1 MTEVSAKNAL
11 HKAVV
16 KLYSNGT
23 AIGINPN
30 GGYLRGSNSPV
41 DFMILFRN
49 NTDFELYRNG
59 GGPVHTDSPDS
70 EVAVQRGNDQGNPG
84 ENVYFFSYDRYES
97 GNRIDMSQVP
107 LSVFNNRT
115 VFIKNHYGRSMGLQ
129 YGANNIDNNSVYRG
143 WDIGGNQG
151 RVTFSIT
158 TMSQYHKIYTSM
170 MASQDMQAKCCTNQF
185 NGTDADSVI
194 SKQVCQDFSFT
205 KGSDSCDN
213 VMNNFCP
220 THLDDPYCSCYM
232 DRNTVINDPALLAKY
247 PLSKYTTQPQCW
259 NDSCLSGGYKN
270 AGLRSAPSC
279 PSITVCTQDID
290 KISGANNVLRNVLL
304 TQNCG
309 STGTNTTAGTA
320 GTTGSAPGTPGTA
333 GTAGNTTLD
342 TTTSGEGISDKF
354 LKAKIFVQA
363 HIWVFLIGFAVI
375 IPLLFMYFNLG
386 TNDSSNSTIV
396 ASPVENPALSTS
408 PTVSPTVSPVV
419 SPVVASPVVSPVT
432 SSVV

>member
-23 AIGINPN
+23 VIGINPN
-30 GGYLRGSNSPV
+30 GGYLRSSRSPV
-41 DFMILFRN
+41 DFTILFRN

-70 EVAVQRGNDQGNPG
+70 EVAVQRGSDQGNPG

-107 LSVFNNRT
+107 LSIFDTRV
-115 VFIKNHYGRSMGLQ
+115 VFIKNHYGRSMGLR
-129 YGANNIDNNSVYRG
+129 YGANNFDNDSVYRG

-151 RVTFSIT
+151 RVTFSIV
-158 TMSQYHKIYTSM
+158 TMSPYHRIYTSM

-194 SKQVCQDFSFT
+194 SKQVCQDYSFT

-232 DRNTVINDPALLAKY
+232 DRNTVINDPILLTKY

-259 NDSCLSGGYKN
+259 NDSCLTSGYKN

-304 TQNCG
+304 SQNCG
-309 STGTNTTAGTA
+309 TTGVNTTPVTTPSGTS
-320 GTTGSAPGTPGTA
+320 GNTSSNNPPDGSADKAPVPEEGP
-333 GTAGNTTLD
+333 NTK
-342 TTTSGEGISDKF
+342 I
-354 LKAKIFVQA
+354 LKAKIFIQT
-363 HIWVFLIGFAVI
+363 HIWVFLIGFAVV
-375 IPLLFMYFNLG
+375 IPLLFLYFNSSTDKSSITSSPQPNTQPTTSSTQPTTVSTSVLG
-386 TNDSSNSTIV
+386 T
-396 ASPVENPALSTS
+396 PALASS
-408 PTVSPTVSPVV
+408 VSPIV
-419 SPVVASPVVSPVT
+419 
-432 SSVV
+432 

>member
-30 GGYLRGSNSPV
+30 GGYLRSSRSPV
-41 DFMILFRN
+41 DFTILFRN

-70 EVAVQRGNDQGNPG
+70 EVAVQRGSSQGNPG

-107 LSVFNNRT
+107 LSIFDTRV
-115 VFIKNHYGRSMGLQ
+115 VFIKNHYGRSMGLR
-129 YGANNIDNNSVYRG
+129 YGANNFDNDSVYRG

-151 RVTFSIT
+151 RVTFGIV
-158 TMSQYHKIYTSM
+158 TMSPYHRIFTDM
-170 MASQDMQAKCCTNQF
+170 MKSQDMQAKCCTNQF
-185 NGTDADSVI
+185 NGTDSDSVI

-232 DRNTVINDPALLAKY
+232 DRNTVINDPTLLAKY

-259 NDSCLSGGYKN
+259 NDSCLTGGYKN

-309 STGTNTTAGTA
+309 TTGVNTT
-320 GTTGSAPGTPGTA
+320 TPS
-333 GTAGNTTLD
+333 GNASG
-342 TTTSGEGISDKF
+342 TTSGTSPGNNSLNNLPERAPVPEEGLNTKI
-354 LKAKIFVQA
+354 LKARIFVQT

-375 IPLLFMYFNLG
+375 IPFLFMYF
-386 TNDSSNSTIV
+386 SSNIDNSSSSLPLSSSSSSSLSV
-396 ASPVENPALSTS
+396 NSSVMSPIPS
-408 PTVSPTVSPVV
+408 PSISSVSPVI
-419 SPVVASPVVSPVT
+419 
-432 SSVV
+432 